1 MLNVIIIGTGNVSH
15 HICKAIEKTKN
26 LKLKQ
31 LFGRKKD
38 LPKNFNQS
46 ISYCHNLK
54 KIKKADFYIICVN
67 DDAILKISNELN
79 VDTNSIVVHSSG
91 STNMDQLSKHK
102 NHGVIYPLQTF
113 SKSKETNFKDI
124 PIIIEGNSSL
134 VLNKIKKVSKLLSK
148 KVVVCNYDQR
158 TLIHISAVFTNNF
171 SNYMYIIAEKILKS
185 QNIDVNILYPL
196 IKETADKLNY
206 LSPKEAQTGPAIRND
221 EITIQKHLNL
231 LKETKYFEIY
241 NNLTKEIIKSKNEL

>member
-1 MLNVIIIGTGNVSH
+1 MLNIIIIGTGNVSH
-15 HICKAIEKTKN
+15 HICKAIEKVKN
-26 LKLKQ
+26 LKLVQ
-31 LFGRKKD
+31 ICGRKKD

-46 ISYCHNLK
+46 IPYCNNLK
-54 KIKKADFYIICVN
+54 EINKADFYIISVT
-67 DDAILKISNELN
+67 DDAISKVSNELII
-79 VDTNSIVVHSSG
+79 DINSIVVHSSG
-91 STNMDQLSKHK
+91 STNMDQLCKHK
-102 NHGVIYPLQTF
+102 NHGVLYPLQTF
-113 SKSKETNFKDI
+113 SKSTKTNFKDV
-124 PIIIEGNSSL
+124 PIIIEGSSNS
-134 VLNKIKKVSKLLSK
+134 VLNKIKKISTLLSK
-148 KVVVCNYDQR
+148 KVVICNSEQR

-171 SNYMYIIAEKILKS
+171 SNYMNIIAEKILQS
-185 QNIDVNILYPL
+185 QNIDIDILNPL